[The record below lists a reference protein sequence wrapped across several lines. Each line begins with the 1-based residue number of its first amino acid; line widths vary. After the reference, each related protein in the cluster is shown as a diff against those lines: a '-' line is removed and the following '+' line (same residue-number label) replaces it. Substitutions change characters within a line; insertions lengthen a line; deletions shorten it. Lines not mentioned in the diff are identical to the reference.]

1 MNMKTFSEVY
11 ISTSTSGVENLDEV
25 SSDSFRVLA
34 PVPGYD
40 GLRDAGLG
48 NEIIAIPNKR
58 FAKTLKRRREI

>member
-1 MNMKTFSEVY
+1 MKTFSEVY

-25 SSDSFRVLA
+25 SSDRSGCWHQC
-34 PVPGYD
+34 PVYD